1 VIYALAGDD
10 PAETRLRELVAG
22 PVAEA
27 DLPEALTLLRGSAA
41 LERAKATLLQY
52 QERARA
58 LAKSLPDG
66 PAQQALVD
74 ICDYM
79 IERDA

>member
-1 VIYALAGDD
+1 
-10 PAETRLRELVAG
+10 
-22 PVAEA
+22 
-27 DLPEALTLLRGSAA
+27 
-41 LERAKATLLQY
+41 LLQY

-58 LAKSLPDG
+58 LAKSLPG
-66 PAQQALVD
+66 GSAQKALVD